1 MMPFLRRGLA
11 AGFALA
17 LAWPAAAQDFP
28 TRDIRFLNAFPPGGT
43 SDLLGRVLAE
53 QLSQQM
59 GRRVVVDNR
68 TGAGG
73 TIAAGELARA
83 APDGYTILLTS
94 MGIMA
99 VAPLMQRLP
108 YDTDRDI
115 TPIVNVANV
124 YNILVAAPS
133 SPIRTWQDVVR
144 LSRERPGSL
153 RCATVGPGSSQQLSC
168 ALFMSLTG
176 TRLEQ
181 VAYRGGAPAILDIV
195 AGRVDLMFG
204 NMPEYLA
211 QIRGGGLRAIAY
223 GAAEASPLMPELPVM
238 SRDGL
243 ANFIIPNWFGV
254 AGPGGLPPA
263 LVQRWNTEINRAL
276 EAPDVQR
283 RFRENGMLRIGGTP
297 ADVHRQIA
305 MDRERWGGVIRE
317 HDIKPE

>member
-1 MMPFLRRGLA
+1 MMHFIA
-11 AGFALA
+11 AAIALTM
-17 LAWPAAAQDFP
+17 AWPAAAQDYP
-28 TRDIRFLNAFPPGGT
+28 TRDIRFLNAFAPGGT
-43 SDLLGRVLAE
+43 SDLLGRILAE
-53 QLSQQM
+53 QLSQQL

-68 TGAGG
+68 TGASGA
-73 TIAAGELARA
+73 IAAAELARA
-83 APDGYTILLTS
+83 TPDGYTILLNS
-94 MGIMA
+94 MSMMA
-99 VAPLMQRLP
+99 VLPLMQRLP

-115 TPIVNVANV
+115 TPIINVANV
-124 YNILVAAPS
+124 YNILVAAPA

-144 LSRERPGSL
+144 IARERPGAL

-181 VAYRGGAPAILDIV
+181 VGYRGGAPAILDIV

-223 GAAEASPLMPELPVM
+223 GAAEASPLMPELPVI

-243 ANFIIPNWFGV
+243 ANFVIANWFGV
-254 AGPGGLPPA
+254 AGPGGMPPG
-263 LVQRWNTEINRAL
+263 LVQRLNTEINRAL
-276 EAPDVQR
+276 QAPDVQR
-283 RFRENGMLRIGGTP
+283 RFEENGMLRIGGTP

-305 MDRERWGGVIRE
+305 QDRERWGAIIRE
-317 HDIKPE
+317 YDIKPE